1 MPPRPKALIT
11 QFVHEPGPSR
21 VREHCDVTYWDDEQ
35 PMPRDRMLEAVA
47 DVDAIMCH
55 TPTRIDA
62 TLLDHAPRLRVISNL
77 GAGYDNVDVP
87 AATARGVAVCN
98 TPGAMV
104 DTTADTAFAL
114 MLALARRVGE
124 GERWVRGG
132 RWQHWSPKLL
142 VGDDVYGA
150 TLGLVGLGKIGL
162 AMARRARGFGM
173 TVLYNTRDRREDA
186 ERELGV
192 RYADLDTL
200 LRESDYVSLHV
211 PLTAET
217 RHLIGAREL
226 GLMKPTAYLVN
237 TARGAVVDQP
247 ALRDALARGAIA
259 GAGLDV
265 YEQEPVD
272 PADPLLTLDNCVLIP
287 HVGAAS
293 RATRARMAGIG
304 ATNLLNVLAGQPPL
318 AIVNPDALR

>member
-1 MPPRPKALIT
+1 MPDRPRALIT

-21 VREHCDVTYWDDEQ
+21 VREQCDVTYWEDDL
-35 PMPRDRMLEAVA
+35 PMPRDRLIETVP
-47 DVDAIMCH
+47 DVDAILCH
-55 TPTRIDA
+55 TSTRID
-62 TLLDHAPRLRVISNL
+62 TEILDHAPRLKVVSNL
-77 GAGYDNVDVP
+77 GAGYDNIDV
-87 AATARGVAVCN
+87 AACTARRVAVCN

-114 MLALARRVGE
+114 MLAVARRVGE

-132 RWQHWSPKLL
+132 RWTHWSPTLL
-142 VGDDVYGA
+142 VGGDVWGA
-150 TLGLVGLGKIGL
+150 TLGLIGLGKIGL

-173 TVLYNTRDRREDA
+173 TILYHTRTRRPEV
-186 ERELGV
+186 ESELGV

-200 LRESDYVSLHV
+200 LRESDFVSLHV
-211 PLTAET
+211 PLTPET

-226 GLMKPTAYLVN
+226 ALMRPTAYLIN

-247 ALRDALARGAIA
+247 ALAEALAQGTIA

-265 YEQEPVD
+265 FEREPID
-272 PADPLLTLDNCVLIP
+272 PNDPLLALENCVLIP

-304 ATNLLNVLAGQPPL
+304 ATNLLNVLAGRPPV
-318 AIVNPDALR
+318 AIVNPQVLA

>member
-1 MPPRPKALIT
+1 MSPRPKALIT

-21 VREHCDVTYWDDEQ
+21 VREQCDVTYWDDEQ
-35 PMPRDRMLEAVA
+35 PMPRDRMLAAVT
-47 DVDAIMCH
+47 DVDAILCH

-62 TLLDHAPRLRVISNL
+62 ALLDHAPRLKVVSNL
-77 GAGYDNVDVP
+77 GAGYDNVDVA
-87 AATARGVAVCN
+87 AATARRVAVCN

-114 MLALARRVGE
+114 LLALARRVGE

-173 TVLYNTRDRREDA
+173 TVLYNTRHRREDA

-192 RYADLDTL
+192 RYADLDAL

-237 TARGAVVDQP
+237 TARGAIVDQP
-247 ALRDALARGAIA
+247 ALRDALTRGAIA

-272 PADPLLTLDNCVLIP
+272 PADPLLALDNCVLIP

-304 ATNLLNVLAGQPPL
+304 ATNLVNVLTGQPPL
-318 AIVNPDALR
+318 AIVNPEALR